1 VSDRHQLLVPTVVEA
16 TDRGERSF
24 DLYSRLLKDRIVF
37 LGTAIEDDVA
47 NLLVAQLLHLESEN
61 ADRDI
66 ALYVNSP
73 GGSAIAMFAIYDA
86 IQYVKPDVATYC
98 VGQAASA
105 AAVILSGGAPGKR
118 FALSNARVLL
128 HQPHGQL
135 GGQSTDMQIH
145 AEEFLRQRRR
155 MEEIVAEHTGQTVEK
170 IHADLDRDFILTAD
184 AARDYGVV
192 DHVITRRELVP
203 LRAEPPAPTNGRAGT

>member
-1 VSDRHQLLVPTVVEA
+1 VSDPHQLLVPTVIEA
-16 TDRGERSF
+16 TDRGERAF
-24 DLYSRLLKDRIVF
+24 DLYSRLLKDRIMF
-37 LGTAIEDDVA
+37 LGTVVEDEVA

-86 IQYVKPDVATYC
+86 MQYVKPDVATYC

-105 AAVILSGGAPGKR
+105 AAVILAGGASGKR
-118 FALSNARVLL
+118 FALTNARVLL

-135 GGQSTDMQIH
+135 GGQSTDLQIH

-155 MEEIVAEHTGQTVEK
+155 MEEIVAEHSGQTVEK
-170 IHADLDRDFILTAD
+170 VHEDLDRDFILTAD
-184 AARDYGVV
+184 AARAYGVV

-203 LRAEPPAPTNGRAGT
+203 VPVETPSSNGHAST